1 MMYTLYLERD
11 SFLHSMDP
19 RVKIIGS
26 FLGVVALILF
36 NSPYLLLAIFLGLI
50 LILNFL
56 GKIQYREIFKAL
68 KPLIPIVLIAMVIWP
83 FILKPWYFGL
93 LIGVGYG
100 IRLLSVALL
109 TLGLIMT
116 TSQKDLVLGFIKM
129 GMPYEIGLTLTIALR
144 YIPTL
149 YMLTQTIMDAQK
161 SRALE
166 LEKGNFLQRA
176 KNTVPVLIPLI
187 VASIKTAHELSIA
200 LESRAFGASKRRTFL
215 HSIKMGTKDYI
226 SLGVLISLFFVAIYV
241 RYYLRVGYIK
251 LF

>member
-1 MMYTLYLERD
+1 MMYTLYLDRD
-11 SFLHSMDP
+11 SFLHKLDP

-26 FLGVVALILF
+26 FLGIIAFILF
-36 NSPYLLLAIFLGLI
+36 NSPSLLFVLFLTIILTLVLI
-50 LILNFL
+50 
-56 GKIQYREIFKAL
+56 GKIHIREIFTVL
-68 KPLIPIVLIAMVIWP
+68 KPFIPIAIVAMVIWS

-93 LIGVGYG
+93 FIGAGYG

-116 TSQKDLVLGFIKM
+116 TSQKDLVLGFIRM

-161 SRALE
+161 SRGLE
-166 LEKGNFLQRA
+166 LEKGNFFQRA
-176 KNTVPVLIPLI
+176 RNTVPVLIPLI

-215 HSIKMGTKDYI
+215 YDIKMEMKDYI
-226 SLGVLISLFFVAIYV
+226 SFGALIALFLLTLYV
-241 RYYLRVGYIK
+241 RYYLEIGYVK

>member
-68 KPLIPIVLIAMVIWP
+68 KPLMPIVLIAMVIWP

-215 HSIKMGTKDYI
+215 HSIKMETKDYI
-226 SLGVLISLFFVAIYV
+226 SLGVLISLFFMAVYA
-241 RYYLRVGYIK
+241 RYYLKVGYIK

>member
-11 SFLHSMDP
+11 SFLHRLDP
-19 RVKIIGS
+19 RVKIIS
-26 FLGVVALILF
+26 SLFGVVALILF
-36 NSPYLLLAIFLGLI
+36 NSPVLLFSLFLLI
-50 LILNFL
+50 VFILVFL
-56 GKIQYREIFKAL
+56 GKITLKEVFKVL
-68 KPLIPIVLIAMVIWP
+68 KPLIPISVIAMIIWP

-93 LIGVGYG
+93 FIGFGYG

-116 TSQKDLVLGFIKM
+116 TPQRDLILGFIKM

-149 YMLTQTIMDAQK
+149 YMLAQTIMDAQK
-161 SRALE
+161 SRGLE
-166 LEKGNFLQRA
+166 LERGNFIQKA
-176 KNTVPVLIPLI
+176 KNTIPVLIPLI
-187 VASIKTAHELSIA
+187 IASIKTAHELSIA

-215 HSIKMGTKDYI
+215 HNIKMEMKDYI
-226 SLGVLISLFFVAIYV
+226 ALGITLASFLFAVYM
-241 RYYLRVGYIK
+241 RYFLGIGYIK

>member
-11 SFLHSMDP
+11 SLIHRLDP

-26 FLGVVALILF
+26 FFGIVALILF
-36 NSPYLLLAIFLGLI
+36 NSPLLLFSIFLLI
-50 LILNFL
+50 VSTLVLL
-56 GKIQYREIFKAL
+56 GKITIKEIFKAL
-68 KPLIPIVLIAMVIWP
+68 KPIIPISIVAMVIWP

-93 LIGVGYG
+93 FIGFGYG

-116 TSQKDLVLGFIKM
+116 TPQRDLILGFIKM
-129 GMPYEIGLTLTIALR
+129 GMPYGIGLTLTIALR

-149 YMLTQTIMDAQK
+149 YILAQTIMDAQK
-161 SRALE
+161 SRGLE
-166 LEKGNFLQRA
+166 LEKGNFIQRA
-176 KNTVPVLIPLI
+176 KNTVPILIPLI

-215 HSIKMGTKDYI
+215 YNIKMKARDYI
-226 SLGVLISLFFVAIYV
+226 ALGIVSALFFLAVYA
-241 RYYLRVGYIK
+241 RYFLGIGYIE

>member
-1 MMYTLYLERD
+1 MMYALYLERN
-11 SFLHSMDP
+11 SLLHRLDP

-26 FLGVVALILF
+26 LFGIIALILF
-36 NSPYLLLAIFLGLI
+36 NSPFLLFLLFLLI
-50 LILNFL
+50 VLTLVIL
-56 GKIQYREIFKAL
+56 GKITIGEIFNVL
-68 KPLIPIVLIAMVIWP
+68 KPLIPISVVAMIIWP

-93 LIGVGYG
+93 FIGFGYG

-116 TSQKDLVLGFIKM
+116 TPQRDLILGFIKM

-149 YMLTQTIMDAQK
+149 YMLAQTIMDAQK
-161 SRALE
+161 SRGLE
-166 LEKGNFLQRA
+166 LEKGNFIQRA

-215 HSIKMGTKDYI
+215 HNIKMEIKDYMA
-226 SLGVLISLFFVAIYV
+226 LGITLILFFIAVYA
-241 RYYLRVGYIK
+241 RYFLGVGYIK

>member
-50 LILNFL
+50 LILNLL
-56 GKIQYREIFKAL
+56 GKIQYREIFRAL

-116 TSQKDLVLGFIKM
+116 TSQRDLVLGFIKM

-215 HSIKMGTKDYI
+215 HSIKMEIKDYI
-226 SLGVLISLFFVAIYV
+226 SLGLLISLFFVAIYA

>member
-36 NSPYLLLAIFLGLI
+36 NSPYLLLAIFLGLT

-149 YMLTQTIMDAQK
+149 
-161 SRALE
+161 
-166 LEKGNFLQRA
+166 
-176 KNTVPVLIPLI
+176 
-187 VASIKTAHELSIA
+187 
-200 LESRAFGASKRRTFL
+200 
-215 HSIKMGTKDYI
+215 
-226 SLGVLISLFFVAIYV
+226 
-241 RYYLRVGYIK
+241 
-251 LF
+251 

>member
-1 MMYTLYLERD
+1 MMYTLYLERN
-11 SFLHSMDP
+11 SLLHRLDP

-26 FLGVVALILF
+26 FFGVVALILF
-36 NSPYLLLAIFLGLI
+36 NSPVLLASLFLLI
-50 LILNFL
+50 VLTLVIL
-56 GKIQYREIFKAL
+56 GKITLKEVFKVL
-68 KPLIPIVLIAMVIWP
+68 KPLIPISVIAMIIWP

-93 LIGVGYG
+93 FIGFGYG

-116 TSQKDLVLGFIKM
+116 TPQRDLVLGFIKM

-161 SRALE
+161 SRGLE
-166 LEKGNFLQRA
+166 LERGNFIQKA
-176 KNTVPVLIPLI
+176 KNTIPVLIPLI
-187 VASIKTAHELSIA
+187 IASIKTAHELSIA

-215 HSIKMGTKDYI
+215 HNIKMEMKDYI
-226 SLGVLISLFFVAIYV
+226 VLGITLASFLFAVYM
-241 RYYLRVGYIK
+241 RYFLGIGYIK

>member
-215 HSIKMGTKDYI
+215 HSIKMETKDYI
-226 SLGVLISLFFVAIYV
+226 SLGVLISLFFVAIYA

>member
-200 LESRAFGASKRRTFL
+200 LDSRAFGASKRRTFL

-226 SLGVLISLFFVAIYV
+226 SLGVLISLFFVAIYA

>member
-1 MMYTLYLERD
+1 MMYTLYLDRD
-11 SFLHSMDP
+11 SFLHKLDP

-26 FLGVVALILF
+26 FLGIIAFILF
-36 NSPYLLLAIFLGLI
+36 NSPSLLFVLFLTIILTLVLI
-50 LILNFL
+50 
-56 GKIQYREIFKAL
+56 GKIHIREIFTVL
-68 KPLIPIVLIAMVIWP
+68 KPLIPIAIVAMVIWS

-93 LIGVGYG
+93 FIGAGYG

-116 TSQKDLVLGFIKM
+116 TSQKDLVLGFIRM

-161 SRALE
+161 SRGLE
-166 LEKGNFLQRA
+166 LEKGNFFQRA
-176 KNTVPVLIPLI
+176 RNTVPVLIPLI

-215 HSIKMGTKDYI
+215 YDIKMEMKDYI
-226 SLGVLISLFFVAIYV
+226 SFGALIALFLLTLYV
-241 RYYLRVGYIK
+241 RYYLEIGYVK